1 MLIGNGFLSLL
12 FYKLYFLLFN
22 VPEILTGL
30 DV

>member
-1 MLIGNGFLSLL
+1 MLIGNGFLPLL

-22 VPEILTGL
+22 VPEILTSL